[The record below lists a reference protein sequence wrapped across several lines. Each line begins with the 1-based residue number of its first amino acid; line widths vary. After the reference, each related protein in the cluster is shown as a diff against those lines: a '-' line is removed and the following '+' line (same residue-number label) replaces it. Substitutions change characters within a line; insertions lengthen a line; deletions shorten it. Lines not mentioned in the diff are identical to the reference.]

1 MMLSL
6 LMMLASDPV
15 TAPPAPNN
23 ELRDRLRAIQ
33 QTQERCRNGAVI
45 QTVDGRA
52 TLTVDRQP
60 PAVDRVGA
68 SDLMFRSGDPLRR
81 DLLVERTVDH
91 CSVPISTELSAPGS
105 ALPRFGHGN

>member
-6 LMMLASDPV
+6 LLMLASDPV
-15 TAPPAPNN
+15 TAPPAPNS
-23 ELRDRLRAIQ
+23 ELRDQLRATQ

-52 TLTVDRQP
+52 TPTVERQP

-91 CSVPISTELSAPGS
+91 CPVPISTELSAPGR
-105 ALPRFGHGN
+105 ALPRFGHGY

>member
-15 TAPPAPNN
+15 TAPPAPNDD
-23 ELRDRLRAIQ
+23 LKDRLRVIQ
-33 QTQERCRNGAVI
+33 QTQEQCHNGAVI
-45 QTVDGRA
+45 QTVDGGG
-52 TLTVDRQP
+52 TLTVERRA
-60 PAVDRVGA
+60 PAVDRVGV
-68 SDLMFRSGDPLRR
+68 SDLMFRSGDLLRR